1 MTALAALL
9 ALSAAF
15 FHAAWNVR
23 LKGAD
28 DPLPVTARAVP
39 LATLVA
45 TPAVAVAWLAAGL
58 PGLPW
63 QGWLLV
69 LASCALELAYLHLLS
84 SAYRRG
90 EISSVYPVARGTAP
104 LVSVVI
110 GLAVLRERLSPAQLA
125 GVVVLLAGIWLVRPP
140 RGRRASLAPALLTGL
155 AIAGYTAVDRVGV
168 RLGPFWLYSW
178 LVFASL
184 SLSLL
189 PWVGRGR
196 VEGAPVVGVLMVGS
210 YTVVLAALSIAP
222 LALVAPLRESGVV
235 LVSLWGVL
243 RLGEREGAALKLT
256 GAAAVLAGAALLA
269 LG

>member
-39 LATLVA
+39 LA
-45 TPAVAVAWLAAGL
+45 WLAAGR

-155 AIAGYTAVDRVGV
+155 AIAAYTAVDRVGV

-184 SLSLL
+184 S
-189 PWVGRGR
+189 
-196 VEGAPVVGVLMVGS
+196 
-210 YTVVLAALSIAP
+210 
-222 LALVAPLRESGVV
+222 
-235 LVSLWGVL
+235 
-243 RLGEREGAALKLT
+243 
-256 GAAAVLAGAALLA
+256 
-269 LG
+269 

>member
-45 TPAVAVAWLAAGL
+45 TPAVAVAWLAAGR

-69 LASCALELAYLHLLS
+69 LASCALE
-84 SAYRRG
+84 
-90 EISSVYPVARGTAP
+90 VARGTAP

-189 PWVGRGR
+189 PWVGRRR
-196 VEGAPVVGVLMVGS
+196 VEGAPVVGLLMVGS